1 MELSTSIG
9 LLAFFV
15 FLAIMFA
22 AYAVYAPVVNTRKKD
37 IGDDIF
43 SANNTIDIDPGD
55 SIGKYVRP
63 IVNNILPQLPINLG
77 EKRRKGLAH
86 IIHTAGNPWKITPE
100 ELIAVQIG
108 LGILGTLAGSLI
120 AIMPGMPASIPPILF
135 PLFLGIAGV
144 ALPFSKYNSLR
155 EQRMKLVEKQLP
167 EAIDLITITVGTAGS
182 TFESGLKSVTMH
194 MPDNLLRAEFIQCV
208 TEMESGQTTRDVLTA
223 FYKRFDSKDLEAFCK
238 AVIQSKDLGNDPT
251 RTLEQQAD
259 FIRTNYEARLERMIA
274 RLETTMFIPLIA
286 TMLPAF
292 ILIFIAPTMMTLSQ
306 YLG

>member
-1 MELSTSIG
+1 MEINTTIG

-15 FLAIMFA
+15 FLTVMFA
-22 AYAVYAPVVNTRKKD
+22 SYAVFAPVVNTRKQK
-37 IGDDIF
+37 IGTDIF
-43 SANNTIDIDPGD
+43 ASNDTIEVDPND
-55 SIGKYVRP
+55 SLGKYVRP
-63 IVNNILPQLPINLG
+63 IVDNILPQLPIKLG
-77 EKRRKGLAH
+77 EQRRKNLAH
-86 IIHTAGNPWKITPE
+86 IIHTSGNPWKLTPE

-108 LGILGTLAGSLI
+108 LGILGVLAGSLV
-120 AIMPGMPASIPPILF
+120 AIMPLPAAIPGIIF
-135 PLFLGIAGV
+135 PVFFGV
-144 ALPFSKYNSLR
+144 AGAAIPFSKYNSLR

-194 MPDNLLRAEFIQCV
+194 MPDNLLREEFVRCV

-223 FYKRFDSKDLEAFCK
+223 FYQRFDSKDLESFCK
-238 AVIQSKDLGNDPT
+238 AIIQSKDLGNDPT

-292 ILIFIAPTMMTLSQ
+292 ILIFIAPTLVTLSE